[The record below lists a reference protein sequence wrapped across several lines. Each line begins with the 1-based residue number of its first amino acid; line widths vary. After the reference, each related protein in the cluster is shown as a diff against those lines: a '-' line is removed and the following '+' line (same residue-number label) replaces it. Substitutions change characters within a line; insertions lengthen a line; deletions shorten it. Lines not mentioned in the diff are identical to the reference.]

1 MVMTMEEVKNQ
12 LIGQKE
18 ALQFALDIL
27 KMQQKTLE
35 NSIEYIDKKLKEIK

>member
-1 MVMTMEEVKNQ
+1 MMEEVKNQ

-18 ALQFALDIL
+18 ALQFSLDIL

>member
-1 MVMTMEEVKNQ
+1 MTMEEVKNQ

>member
-1 MVMTMEEVKNQ
+1 MIMEEVKNQ

>member
-1 MVMTMEEVKNQ
+1 MEEVKNQ

-35 NSIEYIDKKLKEIK
+35 NSIEYIDKKLKDIK